1 MQGQAT
7 GAGAGAGAGAGVG
20 DVVNSDAVSNT
31 GTEADPVLRP
41 LSPGDFAV
49 YNRLAEKM
57 DYFHNHF
64 RSMWSTLYTA
74 CIRDGSSSSQG
85 TEALTERQLIEE
97 GLRLTRYLEAHHSI
111 EETHIFPLLAKK
123 MPQFRAAVNAH
134 NYHEHL
140 RLRRRNNRQSETEEE
155 EAAANCELI
164 QQHRAIHLGM
174 EQFEKYLRDCRSKKE
189 AFSLPVLKEKM
200 DSWGEVLLKH
210 LDQEVEELG
219 AENMRRCWTLEEMVA
234 FPM

>member
-1 MQGQAT
+1 
-7 GAGAGAGAGAGVG
+7 
-20 DVVNSDAVSNT
+20 
-31 GTEADPVLRP
+31 
-41 LSPGDFAV
+41 
-49 YNRLAEKM
+49 M

-111 EETHIFPLLAKK
+111 EETYIFPLLAKK

-140 RLRRRNNRQSETEEE
+140 RLRRHNNRQSETEEEDHQEEHRADKEEEEEE